1 MKRTTQ
7 VFICVGIF
15 VVMVSLLALG
25 TQINFAPST
34 YNPAVEEAVAFE
46 VCEPCLGS
54 GAFTYEWDFDG
65 DGVYEVSTEHLVAT
79 HTFAEAGFIEVGLK
93 VVDASGLTAVRK
105 KGILVGEVPLIA
117 VRDLVEEDGA
127 TFILIT
133 FSTNYALTAPGLEET
148 IPSGWQVEV
157 AETEGALP
165 PHMGNGILEIL
176 WADHILQ
183 GKTWTFSYWLYPSYG
198 VGAPSLTGIA
208 SGYIAGKRVKATV
221 CGDLSIPR

>member
-7 VFICVGIF
+7 VFIGAGIF
-15 VVMVSLLALG
+15 VVMASLLVLG

-34 YNPAVEEAVAFE
+34 YNPAVEEAVMFE

-54 GAFTYEWDFDG
+54 GVFTYEWDFDG
-65 DGVYEVSTEHLVAT
+65 DGIYEVSTEDLVAA
-79 HTFAEAGFIEVGLK
+79 HAFAEPGFVEVGLK
-93 VVDASGLTAVRK
+93 VVDASGLVAVRK

-117 VRDLVEEDGA
+117 VRDLLEQDGA

-133 FSTNYALTAPGLEET
+133 FSTNYALTAPGLEES

-165 PHMGNGILEIL
+165 PHMGNGTLEIL

-198 VGAPSLTGIA
+198 VGAPSLSGIA
-208 SGYIAGKRVKATV
+208 SCYIAGKRVKATV

>member
-1 MKRTTQ
+1 MRRTTQ
-7 VFICVGIF
+7 VFICAGIF
-15 VVMVSLLALG
+15 AVMLSLLALG

-34 YNPAVEEAVAFE
+34 YNPAIEEAVAFE
-46 VCEPCLGS
+46 VCESCLGS

-65 DGVYEVSTEHLVAT
+65 DGVYEVSTQDPVAT
-79 HTFAEAGFIEVGLK
+79 HTFTEPGFVEVGLK
-93 VVDASGLTAVRK
+93 VVDASGLAAVRR

-133 FSTNYALTAPGLEET
+133 FSTNDALTAPGLEET

-157 AETEGALP
+157 AETGGSLS
-165 PHMGNGILEIL
+165 PHMANGTLEIL

-183 GKTWTFSYWLYPSYG
+183 GKTWTVSYWLYPSYG
-198 VGAPSLTGIA
+198 VGAPSLSGIA